1 MNTKKIKDRKIG
13 YFVIIIVSILTAIFC
28 GLSLLD
34 YSVQYKYQI
43 DDNYDHKSLTTS
55 YDQRKIEI
63 DTIILYLK
71 FFISYLLII
80 TIYFLYKLFSKKTN

>member
-13 YFVIIIVSILTAIFC
+13 YFVIIIVSILIAIFC

-55 YDQRKIEI
+55 YNERKAEIES
-63 DTIILYLK
+63 IILYLK